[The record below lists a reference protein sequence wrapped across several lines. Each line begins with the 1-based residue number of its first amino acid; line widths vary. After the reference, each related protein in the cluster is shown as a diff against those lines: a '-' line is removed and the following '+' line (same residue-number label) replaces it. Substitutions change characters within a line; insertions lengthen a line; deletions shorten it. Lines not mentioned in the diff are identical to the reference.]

1 VRNPQEFAFYRS
13 ISFWRCVKK
22 ISIGLFIIFL
32 KSQTKYHQKYH
43 WLFLISNTKQ
53 NKYFHIFAIAY
64 CLIKFDLLMT
74 QLLIFCR
81 GAASKE
87 KAMDGDK
94 ERVLPGDS
102 QILSGKLLAG
112 WVVSGRNG

>member
-1 VRNPQEFAFYRS
+1 VCQKNINWTFYYIFKVPNE
-13 ISFWRCVKK
+13 ISPK
-22 ISIGLFIIFL
+22 ISLAVFDFQH
-32 KSQTKYHQKYH
+32 QT
-43 WLFLISNTKQ
+43 
-53 NKYFHIFAIAY
+53 NKYFHIFTIAY